1 MTDIQSLTQALP
13 PQYTRDIAVDPRGF
27 VRVGGYNGVC
37 VGRVI
42 IEGDVRY
49 LEVKDRNGARS
60 LGRGAQ
66 MIRVDVEELL
76 ARLMGGSNETK

>member
-1 MTDIQSLTQALP
+1 MPDNQNQTVAALP
-13 PQYTRDIAVDPRGF
+13 PQYVSDIAVDPRGF

-42 IEGDVRY
+42 NEGAARY
-49 LEVKDRNGARS
+49 FEVKDRNNARS

-66 MIRVDVEELL
+66 LLRVDVEELL
-76 ARLMGGSNETK
+76 RALLNT